1 MLLLLVMVELKQLL
15 WLLFVAIVGTIQKKK
30 NVAIVG
36 AIDDV
41 IIVVGDGGVEPITF
55 LI

>member
-15 WLLFVAIVGTIQKKK
+15 WLFVAIVGTIQKKK